1 MENKENTLK
10 TIFPHRFK
18 RLRTERGFRL
28 KHVSEATGLATS
40 TIGNIETGTCPPSL
54 EAVMA
59 FARSFDVSLDYLT
72 GFDFELA
79 QEDRIKICKKIKEL
93 RQEMGYTEKEFSRFV
108 NIPIY
113 HYLDIEDGKLPS
125 MEALNKIAKCA
136 SKGFKDVTGFTE
148 RELEDMYT
156 TLEMVEFAKDKGN
169 LKFMKIAMRLK
180 EQKLDPDNIL
190 LGVKIL
196 LGG

>member
-1 MENKENTLK
+1 MENKENALK
-10 TIFPHRFK
+10 TIFPHRFRK
-18 RLRTERGFRL
+18 LRTERGFKL

-54 EAVMA
+54 EAVMG
-59 FARSFDVSLDYLT
+59 FARLFDVSLDYLT
-72 GFDFELA
+72 GFDFEL
-79 QEDRIKICKKIKEL
+79 EKEMGIKICKKIREL
-93 RQEMGYTEKEFSRFV
+93 RLKMGYTQSEFAKLV
-108 NIPIY
+108 NIPIF

-125 MEALNKIAKCA
+125 REATNKISKCA
-136 SKGFKDVTGFTE
+136 SKEIEDVTGFTE
-148 RELEDMYT
+148 DELEDMYT
-156 TLEMVEFAKDKGN
+156 TLEMIEFAKDKQN

-190 LGVKIL
+190 LGVKII